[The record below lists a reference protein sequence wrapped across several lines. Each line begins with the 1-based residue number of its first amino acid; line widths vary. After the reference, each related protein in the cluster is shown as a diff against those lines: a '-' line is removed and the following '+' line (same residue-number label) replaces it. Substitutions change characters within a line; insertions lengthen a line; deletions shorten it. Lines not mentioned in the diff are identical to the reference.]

1 MRYVIR
7 DRAAN
12 TAVHTFYLVLIL
24 FLLTAMK
31 TPVQGAVLVDQKEY
45 SVTHFFEFAPAQS
58 VVPTVTVHHFQHGWV
73 HDPGLRYQVNPA
85 VQPSGFNN
93 DGLNFQSATGNVVNV
108 PRGGGAP
115 VTVNQGSVSIGSDGI
130 NFPPGSIYSVYV
142 PTPTN
147 DAYAGSRF
155 GLDDFS
161 TGSPLRG
168 TMQAEG
174 WINAKQDTITGSP
187 NPSEAY
193 AFSSTK
199 MDIAG
204 GEELRSGQILWAPQ
218 IITPAVVGGIGGT
231 WENWRYGRDPINF
244 SILDTVTGDLLEE
257 TLLDIA
263 FDIRGDGSFDWESL
277 SGLFS
282 MDIEEGYFSI
292 DISSPY
298 TTQQGSLYIG
308 VDGGLVTTSTD
319 SGMFD
324 GLLPALGTP
333 GNFGLLLPYFV
344 LDYDFGNFNG
354 HDLEIVA
361 SFSGSGAALAGVP
374 EPGTILVVSSGM
386 LGMMLRRRR
395 AQKLAASQ
403 V

>member
-1 MRYVIR
+1 
-7 DRAAN
+7 
-12 TAVHTFYLVLIL
+12 L
-24 FLLTAMK
+24 
-31 TPVQGAVLVDQKEY
+31 
-45 SVTHFFEFAPAQS
+45 
-58 VVPTVTVHHFQHGWV
+58 
-73 HDPGLRYQVNPA
+73 
-85 VQPSGFNN
+85 
-93 DGLNFQSATGNVVNV
+93 
-108 PRGGGAP
+108 
-115 VTVNQGSVSIGSDGI
+115 
-130 NFPPGSIYSVYV
+130 
-142 PTPTN
+142 
-147 DAYAGSRF
+147 
-155 GLDDFS
+155 
-161 TGSPLRG
+161 
-168 TMQAEG
+168 
-174 WINAKQDTITGSP
+174 
-187 NPSEAY
+187 
-193 AFSSTK
+193 
-199 MDIAG
+199 
-204 GEELRSGQILWAPQ
+204 
-218 IITPAVVGGIGGT
+218 
-231 WENWRYGRDPINF
+231 
-244 SILDTVTGDLLEE
+244 
-257 TLLDIA
+257 
-263 FDIRGDGSFDWESL
+263 RGDGSLDGERL

-292 DISSPY
+292 DLSSPY

-333 GNFGLLLPYFV
+333 GNFGFLLPYFV